1 MALEMFSVRLEAIL
15 LYDKQDKMSVWV
27 SEEIQGLH
35 CELVLG
41 MAVLYS
47 QGVVVGDAGVT
58 VVVVGVVV
66 AVVVI
71 GFGDDGVASLANSIS

>member
-1 MALEMFSVRLEAIL
+1 MFSVRLEAIL

-35 CELVLG
+35 CELVLDR
-41 MAVLYS
+41 AVLYS
-47 QGVVVGDAGVT
+47 QGVVVGDAGVMVVGVV

-66 AVVVI
+66 V
-71 GFGDDGVASLANSIS
+71 GFGDDGVASLVNSIS